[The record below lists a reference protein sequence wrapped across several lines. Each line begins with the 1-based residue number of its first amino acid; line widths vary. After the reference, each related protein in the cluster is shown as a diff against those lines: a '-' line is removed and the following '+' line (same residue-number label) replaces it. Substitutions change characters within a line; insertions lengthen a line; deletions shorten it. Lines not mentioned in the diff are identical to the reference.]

1 MDGSLSPIPE
11 SLQPDRE
18 WTIGR
23 VLLECVP
30 AGTSSAAFDPLSTMA
45 LSETDIQ
52 RQQEIKQAEELL
64 FSGRQELGFAKGL
77 FLGDFVADWAM
88 PYPRLSDQQ
97 QAAVDNAVL
106 ELRQFLDQH
115 LDSDAIDRDADI
127 PREVIDG
134 LGRVG
139 VLGMT
144 APKEVGGRG
153 FSQMQYCKVLEEIGA
168 RDASTAVFTNAH
180 HSIGIRALL
189 LFGTKEQQE
198 KWLPRLMNGE
208 QLAAFALTER
218 EAGSDAANVQMKATP
233 AEDGAAYILS
243 GEKRYITNASIAHV
257 LTVMARTPIP
267 GKDKD
272 AITAFLVTPDMPGFE
287 MLEPRMAKLGIRGT
301 ATGRF
306 RLNNVRV
313 PKENILGPLGKGLR
327 VALTVLDF
335 GRTTFGA
342 CCTGGA
348 KTCLRL
354 AIEHANSR
362 KQFNKTLGNFDLV
375 KKKIA
380 RMAAD
385 VYAMEAMTQVTASL
399 IDRGLED
406 YMVETAM
413 LKVFTT
419 ERLWDAVND
428 CFQIHGGSAY
438 FDDSPLGRMLRDA
451 RINQIGEGS
460 NEVLTSFIALV
471 GMRGPGMEFKEIY
484 DTMLKPSRGLSK
496 AWDAG
501 LKRLSAAVKVPEVP
515 VKNDQ
520 LRSYASQLGRLV
532 WRFNLAVDKALIAY
546 REPVMEMQLI
556 QERIAVAAMEL
567 FATTCVLS
575 RWDSELSATSRN
587 GKEGIDHASADLF
600 VRRSLRHIRDS
611 LRSLGDNDDRALLKT
626 ADAVLATRQADA
638 H

>member
-1 MDGSLSPIPE
+1 
-11 SLQPDRE
+11 
-18 WTIGR
+18 
-23 VLLECVP
+23 
-30 AGTSSAAFDPLSTMA
+30 MA
-45 LSETDIQ
+45 LTETELQ
-52 RQQEIKQAEELL
+52 RQKEIQQAEELL

-88 PYPRLSDQQ
+88 PYPRLSDAQ
-97 QAAVDNAVL
+97 QADVDRAIA
-106 ELRQFLDQH
+106 ELRVFLDEH
-115 LDSDAIDRDADI
+115 LDPEEIDREADI
-127 PREVIDG
+127 PRHVIDG

-168 RDASTAVFTNAH
+168 RCASTAVFTNAH

-189 LFGTKEQQE
+189 LFGAKEQKE

-218 EAGSDAANVQMKATP
+218 EAGSDAAGVQMNAEP
-233 AEDGAAYILS
+233 SEDGSHYILN
-243 GEKRYITNASIAHV
+243 GEKRYITNASIAQV
-257 LTVMARTPIP
+257 LTVMARTPDPKKP
-267 GKDKD
+267 GKT
-272 AITAFLVTPDMPGFE
+272 AITAFLVTPDMEGFE
-287 MLEPRMAKLGIRGT
+287 MIEARMPKLGIRGT

-348 KTCLRL
+348 KTCLAL
-354 AIEHANSR
+354 AIEHANTR
-362 KQFNKTLGNFDLV
+362 QQFKKTLGNFDLV

-484 DTMLKPSRGLSK
+484 DTMLKPWRPDGAK
-496 AWDAG
+496 AAWGAG
-501 LKRLSAAVKVPEVP
+501 LKRLSAAVKVPDVP
-515 VKNDQ
+515 VRNDR
-520 LRSYASQLGRLV
+520 LKSYASQLARLV
-532 WRFNLAVDKALIAY
+532 WRFNFAVDKALIAY

-575 RWDSELSATSRN
+575 RWDSELSAVERN
-587 GKEGIDHASADLF
+587 GSGASDHLAADLF
-600 VRRSLRHIRDS
+600 VRRSLRHIRGA
-611 LRSLGDNDDRALLKT
+611 LRGLGDNDDEAMLKT
-626 ADAVLATRQADA
+626 ADAVLGTTDA
-638 H
+638 AKRNGA

>member
-1 MDGSLSPIPE
+1 MT
-11 SLQPDRE
+11 Q
-18 WTIGR
+18 T
-23 VLLECVP
+23 
-30 AGTSSAAFDPLSTMA
+30 
-45 LSETDIQ
+45 ETEIQ
-52 RQQEIKQAEELL
+52 RQKEIQQAEELL

-88 PYPRLSDQQ
+88 PYPRLTDRQ
-97 QAAVDNAVL
+97 QAEVDAAVA
-106 ELRQFLDQH
+106 ELRLFLDQN
-115 LDSDAIDRDADI
+115 LDSDAIDRNADI
-127 PREVIDG
+127 PRELING

-144 APKEVGGRG
+144 APTEVGGRG
-153 FSQMQYCKVLEEIGA
+153 FTQMQYCKVLEEIGA

-198 KWLPRLMNGE
+198 KWLPRLMNGD

-218 EAGSDAANVQMKATP
+218 EAGSDAANVQMTATP
-233 AEDGAAYILS
+233 TEDGSGYILN
-243 GEKRYITNASIAHV
+243 GEKRYITNAAIAQV

-272 AITAFLVTPDMPGFE
+272 AITAVLVTPDMEGFE
-287 MLEPRMAKLGIRGT
+287 MIEARMPKLGIRGT

-342 CCTGGA
+342 CCTGAA

-354 AIEHANSR
+354 AVEHSNTR
-362 KQFNKTLGNFDLV
+362 KQFNKTLSNFDLV

-438 FDDSPLGRMLRDA
+438 FDDSPLGRILRDA

-484 DTMLKPSRGLSK
+484 DTMLKPSRGLGK

-501 LKRLSAAVKVPEVP
+501 LKRLSAAVKVPDVP
-515 VKNDQ
+515 VRNDQ
-520 LRSYASQLGRLV
+520 LKSYAGQLARLV
-532 WRFNLAVDKALIAY
+532 WRFNFAVDKALIMH

-556 QERIAVAAMEL
+556 QERIAIAAMEL
-567 FATTCVLS
+567 FATTCALS
-575 RWDSELSATSRN
+575 RWDSELSVHGRN
-587 GKEGIDHASADLF
+587 GHDASNHAAADLF
-600 VRRSLRHIRDS
+600 VRRSLRKIREA
-611 LRSLGDNDDRALLKT
+611 LRDLGDNDDRALLKT
-626 ADAVLATRQADA
+626 ADAVLGIPNAQSANGA
-638 H
+638 